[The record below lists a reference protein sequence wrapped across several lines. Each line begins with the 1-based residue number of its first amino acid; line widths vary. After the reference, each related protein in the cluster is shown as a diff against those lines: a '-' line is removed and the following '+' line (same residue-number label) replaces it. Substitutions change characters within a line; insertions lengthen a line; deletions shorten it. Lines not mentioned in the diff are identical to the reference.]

1 MTFRVTGA
9 ALCAA
14 VCAVMLSVGLASAN
28 DLVLSPKSTL
38 LIIHESSTPGRCVT
52 SVSEPCDSFVL
63 NVPFT
68 TTKAAQV
75 EAGQDLVSEAS
86 AILFGPAGMCTDFAS
101 HPPVFQIS
109 LFPGSLQQVS
119 GTKFGFSGIT
129 TGFDFFNNAN
139 GTPVQPFVSALLVAK
154 GSGNVLRGGTY
165 SATGSGDFQT
175 LLSGPVDIALVPLE
189 NSDGDGNDFNCVE
202 VKATYRNEIF

>member
-1 MTFRVTGA
+1 MTVRVRGA

-14 VCAVMLSVGLASAN
+14 VCAVMLSVGLAAAN
-28 DLVLSPKSTL
+28 DLILSPKTTL
-38 LIIHESSTPGRCVT
+38 LIIHESSTPGQCIS
-52 SVSEPCDSFVL
+52 SVSEPCDSFAL

-86 AILFGPAGMCTDFAS
+86 AILFGPAGMCADFPN

-109 LFPGSLQQVS
+109 LFPGALQQLA

-129 TGFDFFNNAN
+129 TGFDFFNNTN
-139 GTPVQPFVSALLVAK
+139 GTPVQPFVSVVLVAK
-154 GSGNVLRGGTY
+154 GSGNVLHGGTY
-165 SATGSGDFQT
+165 TATGSGDFQT
-175 LLSGPVDIALVPLE
+175 LTSGPVDVALVPLE
-189 NSDGDGNDFNCVE
+189 NNDGDGNDLNCIE
-202 VKATYRNEIF
+202 VKPVYRNEIF